1 MMAVVA
7 SIFSALGSAVSSKWG
22 EKINGRSASYFAGA
36 QSFGGLL
43 MLLFFSVV
51 LLVTLHYLN
60 EHVYRQLLNVQWLL
74 GSHMLS
80 VFLWTDI
87 EELDVGQSVEMV

>member
-7 SIFSALGSAVSSKWG
+7 SIFSALGALVSRKWG
-22 EKINGRSASYFAGA
+22 QTTNGISTSYFEGA

-51 LLVTLHYLN
+51 ILVTQH
-60 EHVYRQLLNVQWLL
+60 HSLL
-74 GSHMLS
+74 
-80 VFLWTDI
+80 
-87 EELDVGQSVEMV
+87 